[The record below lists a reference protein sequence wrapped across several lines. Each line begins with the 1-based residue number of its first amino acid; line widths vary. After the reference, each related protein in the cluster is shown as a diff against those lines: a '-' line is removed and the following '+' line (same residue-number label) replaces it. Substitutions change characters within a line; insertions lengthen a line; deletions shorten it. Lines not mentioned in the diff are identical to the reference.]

1 MEKIFNA
8 WSVIAGI
15 LGGLMISL
23 FGGFDTILK
32 VLLVMIA
39 LDYLTGII
47 KAVYNKQLSSNVG
60 FKGLL
65 KKIVTLIIVCVAT
78 VIQRLIGDNIAI
90 REIVIMFYIANEGIS
105 LLENAAEF
113 VPLPDKLKDVL
124 LQLRGEKNDSN

>member
-32 VLLVMIA
+32 VLLVMIT